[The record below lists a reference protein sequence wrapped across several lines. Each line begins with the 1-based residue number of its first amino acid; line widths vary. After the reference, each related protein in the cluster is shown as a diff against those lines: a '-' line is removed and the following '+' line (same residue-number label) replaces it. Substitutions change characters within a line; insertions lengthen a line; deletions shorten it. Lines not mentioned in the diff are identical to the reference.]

1 MAHWKV
7 TQRAQHGVEHHRGE
21 IEAYLDR
28 RRNDSLVVFRR
39 RARRNKYNSLSF
51 MRNLSGSLNRGLLF
65 PLYELRGETT
75 RDRETIRRGE
85 RERER
90 NREKEKKRRKEK
102 KIERSGE
109 GGMRRSY
116 DLDRAIYQGPG
127 WRNFDGEQMR
137 YRTRKKRVAPEVGTV
152 ILSCEMLD
160 RQRGSEGTSN
170 AKCNSNGGYR

>member
-75 RDRETIRRGE
+75 RDREMIRRGE
-85 RERER
+85 RERE
-90 NREKEKKRRKEK
+90 KQGKGEKKKKGKENRKIRGGGNAAIVRPWSSDLPRPRMAKFRWWADAISHAKE
-102 KIERSGE
+102 E
-109 GGMRRSY
+109 GSPR
-116 DLDRAIYQGPG
+116 
-127 WRNFDGEQMR
+127 
-137 YRTRKKRVAPEVGTV
+137 
-152 ILSCEMLD
+152 
-160 RQRGSEGTSN
+160 
-170 AKCNSNGGYR
+170 GGYCYTLVRNVGQTERERGNQQR